1 MPKGFTER
9 EKALIRAKLLE
20 KGRELFA
27 TYGVKKTNIEELTS
41 AAGISKGA
49 FYLFFDSKEEL
60 FFELLEQFEADF
72 KANLFRGAACSD
84 APPRQRVRTLLK
96 EALAV
101 WKTNA
106 LFTHF
111 GRADYEHLLRK
122 LPEEKIAAH
131 AQRDDMSAG
140 ELIAEWAR
148 AGVAIERD
156 PRLVSNLMRALFLLT
171 LHEQE
176 LDADIYPVMLD
187 VLVDLVA
194 GYLVAE

>member
-20 KGRELFA
+20 KGRDLFA
-27 TYGVKKTNIEELTS
+27 TYGVKKTSVEDLTS

-72 KANLFRGAACSD
+72 KASLFRGAARSET
-84 APPRQRVRTLLK
+84 PPRQRVHALLK
-96 EALAV
+96 DALAL

-111 GRADYEHLLRK
+111 DREDYEHLLRK
-122 LPEEKIAAH
+122 LPEEKVAAH
-131 AQRDDMSAG
+131 TQRDDMSAG

-148 AGVAIERD
+148 AGVAIDRD
-156 PRLVSNLMRALFLLT
+156 ARLVSNLMRALFFLS

-176 LDADIYPVMLD
+176 FDADIYPAVLD
-187 VLVDLVA
+187 VLVGLVA

>member
-20 KGRELFA
+20 QGRQLFA
-27 TYGVKKTNIEELTS
+27 TYGVKKTNVEDLTR

-60 FFELLEQFEADF
+60 FFELLEQFESDF
-72 KANLFRGAACSD
+72 KANLFEGAARSD
-84 APPRQRVRTLLK
+84 APPKERVRALLK
-96 EALAV
+96 EALAL

-111 GRADYEHLLRK
+111 GREDYEHLLRK
-122 LPEEKIAAH
+122 LPEQKVAAH

-140 ELIAEWAR
+140 ELIVAWAR
-148 AGVAIERD
+148 AGIAIERD
-156 PRLVSNLMRALFLLT
+156 PRLVSNLMRALFFLT
-171 LHEQE
+171 LHERE
-176 LDADIYPVMLD
+176 LDADIYPIVLD

-194 GYLVAE
+194 GYLVAD

>member
-9 EKALIRAKLLE
+9 EKALIRTKLLE
-20 KGRELFA
+20 QGRQLFA
-27 TYGVKKTNIEELTS
+27 TYGIKKTSVEDLTS

-72 KANLFRGAACSD
+72 KANLTAGAARSD
-84 APPRQRVRTLLK
+84 APPRERVRALLK
-96 EALAV
+96 EALAL

-111 GRADYEHLLRK
+111 GREEYGHLLRK
-122 LPEEKIAAH
+122 LPEERVAAH
-131 AQRDDMSAG
+131 ARRDDISAA
-140 ELIAEWAR
+140 ELIAGWAR
-148 AGVAIERD
+148 AGVAIDRE
-156 PRLVSNLMRALFLLT
+156 PRLVSNLMRALFLMT
-171 LHEQE
+171 LHERE
-176 LDADIYPVMLD
+176 FDADIYPAVLD
-187 VLVDLVA
+187 VLADLLA